1 MYLGCDCI
9 SGYFYKFVL
18 VDIVKFFIDKGNF
31 CLFIVGMFYGVKF
44 NVDGIGEWIV
54 LIFDIVVNFVCFSDI
69 VVDSFIIGIVYL
81 FYLDWN

>member
-1 MYLGCDCI
+1 
-9 SGYFYKFVL
+9 
-18 VDIVKFFIDKGNF
+18 
-31 CLFIVGMFYGVKF
+31 MFYGVKF

-81 FYLDWN
+81 FYLDWNQVGAIVIDMDYVVVEYQI